1 MAPDDDDISPPVDSR
16 PRWNYDVF
24 LSFRGADTRS
34 GFTGHLYSALLR
46 DGIHTFLDDKEM
58 ETGGEVGPE
67 CLRGIEESRFSL
79 VVLSKGY
86 ASSTWCLEELAHI
99 LKCRRERGHCVWP
112 VFYNVDPSDVEECR
126 GSFGEAFAKHE
137 ADFKSEM
144 EKGKKKIGEDNSSLG
159 GLISIFWPSRNEAN
173 NIEHLVREI
182 SKRLDRKVLSV
193 ARNPVGV
200 RSRAQPVLS
209 FLDRDSAGVR
219 ILGLYG
225 MGGVGK
231 TTVAKEVYNSV
242 FNNFEGSCFLANV
255 KEQLMVKGIPHL
267 QRLLLSEIMKRK
279 YEKFNN
285 SDHGLSIVRDRL
297 CHKKLLL
304 VLDDVDEMDQVK
316 KVIGNLDWLSPG
328 SRVIITTRT
337 KNLLLPSELFWQF
350 EVQELNE
357 RDSLQLLSLH
367 AFDSRDPP
375 ENYADSATR
384 LLRYTGGVPLAL
396 EVLGCSLQGETVD
409 IWNSRMEKLKLMA
422 NEAIQPVL
430 KTSFDSLDDT
440 EKFIFL
446 DIACFF
452 VGYDKDYVMS
462 ILEGCGFFPTDGIN
476 TLMRRSLVK
485 VSYDNKLWM
494 HDLLR
499 GMGRELV
506 RQESPVDP
514 GERSRLWHHE
524 DVTDVLTSKT
534 GTKVIEGLAV
544 NLQKTK
550 LSTSAKAFKKMKRL
564 RLLKLNHV
572 SLKGSYE
579 YISSKLRWLCWHG
592 FPVESIPS
600 DFDLENLIALD
611 LRRSSLIEFSEEDIK
626 SMKKLKF
633 LDLSHSIELIR
644 TPNFKDIPS
653 VEKLKL
659 KGCISLQQVH
669 DSIRF
674 LTHLRSLNLQDCRTL
689 KKLPAGIG
697 FLGSIENLNLSGCL
711 TLEELP
717 ESIGSLGQIVQLNL
731 HDCRNLKSI
740 PSTIGGLKS
749 LTDLDLSGCSDL
761 EELPESIGVLSH
773 VEFLNLQNCKSLRS
787 LPGSIAGLQS
797 LKDLNMS
804 GCAKLEELP
813 DSIGSLTHIPVL
825 NLRDCRNLKKLPPS
839 ICALSSLKK
848 IDLSGCSSLKELPEG
863 IGKLESL
870 LVLLA
875 NGTAL
880 STLPDST
887 SNLEKLKLLSLRRCD
902 HMFTPRKS
910 PSVLNF
916 LPSSLKRLDL
926 RYCNITDDIM
936 PEDLGSFHFLNILK
950 LCGNNITCL
959 PASIIALPELVELWL
974 NKCKRLRGI
983 PELQSSVKALQAN
996 DCTSLETINLR
1007 NYHGGAGLQV
1017 QGCSNLKG
1025 VEGFFNLETLE
1036 PQTFELLRSSGFLT
1050 QGSISNNSAYKV
1062 DSLTD
1067 TYSISPLQ

>member
-144 EKGKKKIGEDNSSLG
+144 EKIEEWKSALREVSYLK
-159 GLISIFWPSRNEAN
+159 GLDLRKHADGNEAN

-689 KKLPAGIG
+689 KKLPAGI
-697 FLGSIENLNLSGCL
+697 
-711 TLEELP
+711 
-717 ESIGSLGQIVQLNL
+717 
-731 HDCRNLKSI
+731 
-740 PSTIGGLKS
+740 
-749 LTDLDLSGCSDL
+749 
-761 EELPESIGVLSH
+761 
-773 VEFLNLQNCKSLRS
+773 
-787 LPGSIAGLQS
+787 
-797 LKDLNMS
+797 
-804 GCAKLEELP
+804 
-813 DSIGSLTHIPVL
+813 
-825 NLRDCRNLKKLPPS
+825 
-839 ICALSSLKK
+839 CALSSLKK

-1067 TYSISPLQ
+1067 TYSISPLQVTSLH

>member
-144 EKGKKKIGEDNSSLG
+144 EKGKKKIGEDNSWEKFAAQIEEWKSALREVSYLK
-159 GLISIFWPSRNEAN
+159 GLDLRKHADGNEAN

-689 KKLPAGIG
+689 KKLPAGI
-697 FLGSIENLNLSGCL
+697 
-711 TLEELP
+711 
-717 ESIGSLGQIVQLNL
+717 
-731 HDCRNLKSI
+731 
-740 PSTIGGLKS
+740 
-749 LTDLDLSGCSDL
+749 
-761 EELPESIGVLSH
+761 
-773 VEFLNLQNCKSLRS
+773 
-787 LPGSIAGLQS
+787 
-797 LKDLNMS
+797 
-804 GCAKLEELP
+804 
-813 DSIGSLTHIPVL
+813 
-825 NLRDCRNLKKLPPS
+825 
-839 ICALSSLKK
+839 CALSSLKK

-1067 TYSISPLQ
+1067 TYSISPLQVTSLH